1 MSMPS
6 RWATCQMVSPVPA
19 STSRPSRVN
28 FTLLL
33 IASPL
38 IYRLVATVARIER
51 SEIRDCPIHAVAP
64 LPGFADA
71 QPGLRLQGGQSAKR
85 VPTGMSQVGTLRFAH
100 PTASSPL
107 PTSERR
113 LQLLREVLQHA
124 DQWIW
129 RRLPESANRGV
140 PHGGRQFVE

>member
-1 MSMPS
+1 MSVPS

-85 VPTGMSQVGTLRFAH
+85 VPTWHITVGTRSL
-100 PTASSPL
+100 SSGPAE
-107 PTSERR
+107 TG
-113 LQLLREVLQHA
+113 H
-124 DQWIW
+124 
-129 RRLPESANRGV
+129 
-140 PHGGRQFVE
+140 